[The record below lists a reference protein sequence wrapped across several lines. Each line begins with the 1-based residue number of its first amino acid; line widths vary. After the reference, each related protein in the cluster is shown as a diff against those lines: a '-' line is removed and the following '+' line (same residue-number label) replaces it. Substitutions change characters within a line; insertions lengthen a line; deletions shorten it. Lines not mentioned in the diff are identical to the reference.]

1 MNFFQSLSSLTSS
14 SSSHS
19 SSQYI
24 TEKNSRSLHFE
35 IMSTVKASCSVAPNG
50 KPCDASDESAN
61 KTVGTISFVQVG
73 TEPTTI
79 TYKVSGLEPG
89 HHAFH
94 IHEFADFSN
103 GCMSAGPHYNP
114 FGKNHGGP
122 TDEDRHVGDL
132 GNILADVTGLAEGSI
147 VADLIHL

>member
-1 MNFFQSLSSLTSS
+1 
-14 SSSHS
+14 
-19 SSQYI
+19 
-24 TEKNSRSLHFE
+24 
-35 IMSTVKASCSVAPNG
+35 MSTVRASCSVAPNG

-61 KTVGTISFVQVG
+61 KAVGTISFVQVG

-89 HHAFH
+89 QHAFH

-122 TDEDRHVGDL
+122 TDEERHVGDL
-132 GNILADVTGLAEGSI
+132 GNVLADATGVAEGTI
-147 VADLIHL
+147 VADLVHL